1 MKGKEEMIKER
12 RGELIGYSGER
23 GTFTIYDQPYMRIA
37 LGILLDETPKQLE
50 DRLAWFFD
58 MDSEDK
64 IKYKTLTRYTNEYI
78 RLVKGKTPF
87 KQIKF

>member
-12 RGELIGYSGER
+12 RGDLLGYSGEKA
-23 GTFTIYDQPYMRIA
+23 TFPIYDQPYMRIA

-50 DRLAWFFD
+50 ERLAYFFD
-58 MDSEDK
+58 MDSDNK

-78 RLVKGKTPF
+78 RLVNKQTPF
-87 KQIKF
+87 KQTKF